1 MKTFTL
7 YFCKTDTRRQRKMLL
22 KFIINGIVTG
32 LLYSMLAIGFA
43 LVYNTTR
50 ILHIAAAGIYV
61 FAAYMFWWLASGLGL
76 PLAVAAILAVLLS
89 MVLSWLSDRA
99 LYRPLRKKKS
109 SLNVMMVASIGLMTV
124 IVNLLAM
131 LFGNE
136 ARRVDNAYFEPVML
150 GGAVVTVPQ
159 LYQVITAV
167 VSISLFLILLTC
179 TRFGSRIRALSA
191 DETLFDILGYNRQQ
205 TYSVVFLVSGLF
217 IGLAS
222 CTTAYDVGLKP
233 DLGMTVIVNAMVAMI
248 LGGSGRFGTCVLG
261 GLTLGMLQALVEL
274 RFSADWKNAV
284 AFVVLL
290 LILFLR
296 PQGLA
301 GYKQRLV

>member
-7 YFCKTDTRRQRKMLL
+7 YFCKTDTRRQRRMLL

-50 ILHIAAAGIYV
+50 IFHIAAAGIYV

-76 PLAVAAILAVLLS
+76 PLVVAAILAVLLS
-89 MVLSWLSDRA
+89 MALSWLSDKA
-99 LYRPLRKKKS
+99 LYQPLRKKKA
-109 SLNVMMVASIGLMTV
+109 SLNVMMIASIGLMTV

-131 LFGNE
+131 IFGNE
-136 ARRVDNAYFEPVML
+136 ARRVDNAYFEPIML
-150 GGAVVTVPQ
+150 SGAVVTVPQ

-167 VSISLFLILLTC
+167 VSVSLFLILLTC
-179 TRFGSRIRALSA
+179 TRFGLRIRALSA
-191 DETLFDILGYNRQQ
+191 DETLYDILGYNRQQ

-233 DLGMTVIVNAMVAMI
+233 DLGMIVIVNAMVAMI